1 LLLYRSGDYRKGKR
15 SGYPLFGRPRN
26 PITSGLLVFRLS
38 YISPLSAKTIPD
50 IIGMERGSICSRM
63 DFSVCAP
70 LHGPRSRYLL
80 RNSGGES
87 GLYGR
92 SSLGRLVLSS
102 SQHTSGRRLAN
113 APQAAAPVAADHY
126 LTSPTGKHRKDA
138 LNKKNRIAE
147 NPRQKNRRTTSR
159 PPYACARRRIGPLLP
174 VSRGQLDDTAIS
186 EVRRF
191 SMMSG
196 SSGRPRSH
204 WVNRPSI
211 RPAAMLAV

>member
-1 LLLYRSGDYRKGKR
+1 MRTSA
-15 SGYPLFGRPRN
+15 RPR
-26 PITSGLLVFRLS
+26 P
-38 YISPLSAKTIPD
+38 
-50 IIGMERGSICSRM
+50 
-63 DFSVCAP
+63 
-70 LHGPRSRYLL
+70 RYLL
-80 RNSGGES
+80 RNSGGKS

-113 APQAAAPVAADHY
+113 APQAAAPVTADHY

-147 NPRQKNRRTTSR
+147 NPRPKKNRRTTSR
-159 PPYACARRRIGPLLP
+159 PSRACAGRRIGPLLP

-186 EVRRF
+186 EVKRF